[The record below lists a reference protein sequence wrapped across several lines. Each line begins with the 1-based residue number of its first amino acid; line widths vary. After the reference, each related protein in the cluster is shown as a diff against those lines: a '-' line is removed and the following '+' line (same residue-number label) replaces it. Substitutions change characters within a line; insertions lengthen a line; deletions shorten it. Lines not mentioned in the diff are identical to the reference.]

1 MVIQATL
8 RMQILFLRLDWVEIL
23 RILRELTVESCLELI
38 KFVIQFLFLL
48 VEAKL
53 LEFVHIIFVVDL
65 PNQLLIGGLY
75 QR

>member
-65 PNQLLIGGLY
+65 PNQLLIGCLY